1 MLIIK
6 SDERL
11 NFALEFCSIINQ
23 NDVDKCV
30 GNFLIKP
37 KFDQY
42 RLIYLH
48 IKLQNR

>member
-1 MLIIK
+1 MFIIK

-23 NDVDKCV
+23 NNVDKYV
-30 GNFLIKP
+30 GNFAIKP

-42 RLIYLH
+42 RLI
-48 IKLQNR
+48 

>member
-1 MLIIK
+1 MFIIK

-23 NDVDKCV
+23 NDVDKYV

-37 KFDQY
+37 KSDQY